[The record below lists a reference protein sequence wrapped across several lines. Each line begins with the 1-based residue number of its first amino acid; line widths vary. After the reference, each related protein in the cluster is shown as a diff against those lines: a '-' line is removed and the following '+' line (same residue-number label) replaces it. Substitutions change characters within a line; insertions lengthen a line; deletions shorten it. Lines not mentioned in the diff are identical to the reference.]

1 MKKILASLLTVAMI
15 ATLVPFAAF
24 AEETVDTSFVFG
36 TGSYGSFRS
45 QGIPGVQIGGI
56 GGKAQDDLSMAFV
69 VDSDFNGQESRW
81 QYPTTHISADAIGS
95 GGTKGMY
102 CSFNMYADGDTVVG
116 VGYGSNLSAIL
127 KWEADGTL
135 TYNIE
140 KVNHTI
146 MLERGKWHKV
156 VISVCEGVGQ
166 RVGLFIDGVL
176 LSTTSD
182 LGWSGWASK
191 TPFLFGVPA
200 TSGTGTVAF
209 DDPYLTLWTDYNTYG
224 KTMKANDVAIA
235 ANTDSLTF
243 DTEAKTISLNHYPE
257 SYAAFVASVAE
268 GFTNE
273 TEIRILTEDM
283 SAVATTVEDAKIA
296 LVKTINNAYDYY
308 TFNEYVKTDV
318 EKVGLSKVK
327 DDSSIAGDN
336 WKSNIIIVKDKIAV
350 YSSTLRNLSWID
362 STRLLGGLV
371 SNNGY
376 ILSYVDE
383 NKNPATASN
392 VTDGYVKASKDGEE
406 DIYIEIVNKYNHQ
419 GPLEVTDWTVDKRA
433 STLTSATG
441 IAGKPSD
448 DTSSGFLATTYTGE
462 TPSQA
467 EPKYYFKEDAVI
479 STHPDGTRTYVFNM
493 YVDGDAIARIG
504 MMYGTSAY
512 YVMKWEG
519 ATGDFYAPASG
530 TSMSSTP
537 EFKLET
543 GRWHQIAIS
552 MDKGTGGKVEI
563 YIDGVL
569 YQKGI
574 DDNHGWNNYQ
584 GIALGA
590 YCFSTTGKV
599 LYDDIETYNGFY
611 DAEDANVA
619 VKSVTSNFI
628 IDKDNKVIYYKNMT
642 TPSEIVSAVIANTN
656 ASTAKVYADNTFAS
670 EATTLDNNS
679 NVVVLTSPNVLR
691 YEYYTLKAYSEIPA
705 PEFAFD
711 LGETTFT
718 VSAKIKADYTGS
730 TIYVATYTS
739 DNTLVAVTPIALDAS
754 DYNTE
759 FSQKFAYG
767 SGGQKVKVFLWDGEQ
782 NPVSYAEADRPAE

>member
-81 QYPTTHISADAIGS
+81 EYPTTHISADDIGS

-116 VGYGSNLSAIL
+116 VGYASNLSAIL

-182 LGWSGWASK
+182 PGWSGWASK
-191 TPFLFGVPA
+191 TPFLFGVPQ
-200 TSGTGTVAF
+200 TCGTGTVAF

-257 SYAAFVASVAE
+257 SYDAFVASVAE

-308 TFNEYVKTDV
+308 TFNEYVKTDM
-318 EKVGLSKVK
+318 EKVGLEASGNV
-327 DDSSIAGDN
+327 
-336 WKSNIIIVKDKIAV
+336 NIIVNDDNVVVMSNPYVGAGMITSANVINALSSSENFTLAYVNADKEEVAV
-350 YSSTLRNLSWID
+350 NHVTS
-362 STRLLGGLV
+362 
-371 SNNGY
+371 GY
-376 ILSYVDE
+376 I
-383 NKNPATASN
+383 KAT
-392 VTDGYVKASKDGEE
+392 KDGE
-406 DIYIEIVNKYNHQ
+406 DTIYIPIISEMPGSRVSDLIYNQGHGSSDIATIVNEEQTVAGVTTNVQ
-419 GPLEVTDWTVDKRA
+419 GFITKETVGSRRIQFNP
-433 STLTSATG
+433 TSYDATS
-441 IAGKPSD
+441 K
-448 DTSSGFLATTYTGE
+448 TTNIT
-462 TPSQA
+462 
-467 EPKYYFKEDAVI
+467 F
-479 STHPDGTRTYVFNM
+479 TYVFNM
-493 YVDGDAIARIG
+493 YADGNADAWVG
-504 MMYGTSAY
+504 YGSGYPLFKWDANGDVYTVSESSALAY
-512 YVMKWEG
+512 DTTAVMNIQRN
-519 ATGDFYAPASG
+519 
-530 TSMSSTP
+530 
-537 EFKLET
+537 
-543 GRWHQIAIS
+543 RWHQIS
-552 MDKGTGGKVEI
+552 VTVDKKRNRPI
-563 YIDGVL
+563 IHIDGKL
-569 YQKGI
+569 LKPSYSDDFPYSGI
-574 DDNHGWNNYQ
+574 HYL
-584 GIALGA
+584 AL
-590 YCFSTTGKV
+590 CVTGKEVANDKV
-599 LYDDIETYNGFY
+599 LYSDVTYYEGFY
-611 DAEDANVA
+611 TKGNEFVE
-619 VKSVTSNFI
+619 SVSPATDFA
-628 IDKDNKVIYYKNMT
+628 IDMDNNIIYYQNIGVQELKDL
-642 TPSEIVSAVIANTN
+642 ILANTN
-656 ASTAKVYADNTFAS
+656 ASTAMVYADNTFAS

-679 NVVVLTSPNVLR
+679 NVVVLTSPNGFR
-691 YEYYTLKAYSEIPA
+691 YEYYTLKDYSEIPA

-767 SGGQKVKVFLWDGEQ
+767 GGGRKIKVFLWDGEQ
-782 NPVSYAEADRPAE
+782 NPVSFAEADRPAE